1 MASFNKAKLTSRSQD
16 YAAWYLDVAKNGD
29 LFEYSPTPGCITF
42 LPKSVAIWERV
53 KSHIDGKLK
62 RLGVQ
67 NILLPT
73 LIPMSFFEKEKNLVE
88 GFSPELAV
96 VTHGGGKELEEKLAF
111 RPTSEVMFCDFFRG
125 RLQSYRDLPILSN
138 QWCNVLRWEKRTRPF
153 LRTAEF
159 HWQEGHTIHETTD
172 EATIFAEKILHEVY
186 IPTIRDVMAIA
197 GVSGRKSESEK
208 FPGADVTMTYEPM
221 MSNGWALQMCTSH
234 ILGRGFMESFDV
246 KFSGRDGVDTFPA
259 YTSWGLSTRTI
270 GGMISCHSD
279 DNGLVIPPLL
289 SEYQSVLLPLF
300 GRDSQLVKNY
310 TGKVL
315 EALGHTADE
324 RVPVSGASF
333 VAVIESDLAT
343 LIDEREARLGEKIKD
358 WELSG
363 YPIRI
368 EYGERDVAGNT
379 VVIASRITS
388 EKLTVPLPELKLV
401 LHRMLAD
408 GQKDLLRRSEER
420 LRENTVA
427 CSSLDDIVKAIE
439 AEKFV
444 LYNWDLNPQ
453 FEIDIKESCKATV
466 RCLPF
471 EGQWVDDV
479 MDRES
484 GKQLTLIAR
493 NF

>member
-1 MASFNKAKLTSRSQD
+1 MASLKKAKLTSRAQD

-42 LPKSVAIWERV
+42 LPKSVAIWERI
-53 KSHIDGKLK
+53 KSHIDCKLK

-73 LIPMSFFEKEKNLVE
+73 LIPMSLLEKEKNLVE

-96 VTHGGGKELEEKLAF
+96 VTHGGGKKLDEELAF

-172 EATIFAEKILHEVY
+172 EATIFAEKILQEVY
-186 IPTIRDVMAIA
+186 IPIIRDVMAIA
-197 GVSGRKSESEK
+197 GISGRKSESEK
-208 FPGADVTMTYEPM
+208 FPGADITMTYEPM

-234 ILGRGFMESFDV
+234 ILGQGFMETYEV
-246 KFSGRDGVDTFPA
+246 KFTGRDGMETFPA

-279 DNGLVIPPLL
+279 DNGLIIPPLL
-289 SEYQSVLLPLF
+289 SEYQSVLLPIF
-300 GRDSQLVKNY
+300 GKDTQIVKEY
-310 TGKVL
+310 TNKVL
-315 EALGHTADE
+315 EALGHTSNE

-333 VAVIESDLAT
+333 VAVIEVELAT

-368 EYGERDVAGNT
+368 EYGERDIAAQS
-379 VVIASRITS
+379 VVVASRITK
-388 EKLTVPLPELKLV
+388 EKLTVPLHELKYTLKQ
-401 LHRMLAD
+401 MLLD
-408 GQKDLLRRSEER
+408 GQESLLKKSEER
-420 LRENTVA
+420 LRDNTIA
-427 CSSLDDIVKAIE
+427 CSSLDDIISVVDAG
-439 AEKFV
+439 KFA

-453 FEIDIKESCKATV
+453 FETDIKESCKATV

-471 EGQWVDDV
+471 EGQWVDSIIS
-479 MDRES
+479 RES
-484 GKQLTLIAR
+484 GKKLALIAR